1 MKAGYIDY
9 VKYRSSQNER
19 KKQYSYRA
27 PVNIEPARDSALRT
41 FYANT
46 RYKKKKREKKR
57 KKKGSVNDS
66 ARREI
71 ERASDFPRA
80 RPRAVDS
87 ASLFSLLSWL
97 CTDSTPPLPGYF
109 YVCPLSSRKAISPP
123 GDLFQVIHTRFS
135 PSPSTVSSPE
145 ASTCRERGEFVMHF
159 IASNGCPT
167 VRPRGEY
174 PFPLNYFINRVFA
187 SKQQLP
193 DAPLRS
199 TALSLEIRGG
209 RRLLSST
216 KRGDFSLP
224 RLIDDESVSKTDRLL
239 TAREQSGPVRAAL
252 STQVSRVVIFIV
264 KFKKN
269 ESARDKRRVRLICL
283 TSHMRR

>member
-9 VKYRSSQNER
+9 VNTVPRRMSERNSIVIARRSISNPR
-19 KKQYSYRA
+19 G
-27 PVNIEPARDSALRT
+27 
-41 FYANT
+41 T
-46 RYKKKKREKKR
+46 RRYVPFMPIRGIKKKEGKKK

-135 PSPSTVSSPE
+135 PSPSAVSSPE

-187 SKQQLP
+187 SK
-193 DAPLRS
+193 R
-199 TALSLEIRGG
+199 
-209 RRLLSST
+209 
-216 KRGDFSLP
+216 
-224 RLIDDESVSKTDRLL
+224 
-239 TAREQSGPVRAAL
+239 
-252 STQVSRVVIFIV
+252 
-264 KFKKN
+264 
-269 ESARDKRRVRLICL
+269 
-283 TSHMRR
+283 